1 MRALSLEY
9 HDVIAPES
17 PDESGFPGA
26 GPASYKLS
34 RVNFSRHLEAIA
46 SRLPQPAGRVTDWL
60 AAPQA
65 AVPLF
70 LTFDDGGVSAHA
82 VIADALEQRGWRGHF
97 FVTAGRV
104 GMSTFVSPS
113 QIRELRDR
121 GHLIGS
127 HWSSH
132 PARMGG
138 CSRDQLQEEWKR
150 SIGMLGEILE
160 QPVLTASV
168 PGGYYTRPVA
178 ETADEAGIRVLFTSA
193 PTMRTH
199 RVGGCD
205 VLGRYTLRRW
215 SSAETAAALA
225 SGKWKPRAAQWALY
239 SSLNLLRAATGDHY
253 TRLRQMFWARR

>member
-127 HWSSH
+127 H
-132 PARMGG
+132 
-138 CSRDQLQEEWKR
+138 
-150 SIGMLGEILE
+150 
-160 QPVLTASV
+160 SV
-168 PGGYYTRPVA
+168 
-178 ETADEAGIRVLFTSA
+178 
-193 PTMRTH
+193 
-199 RVGGCD
+199 
-205 VLGRYTLRRW
+205 
-215 SSAETAAALA
+215 LA
-225 SGKWKPRAAQWALY
+225 SGTHGRLLPRPTAGGVEAEHRNAGRNSGTAGPDGVGAWR
-239 SSLNLLRAATGDHY
+239 LLHPSGGGDS
-253 TRLRQMFWARR
+253 R